1 MAARLK
7 EPSRLGASAAAVAA
21 DPNAKDAVKQLCE
34 KSQVKQLVME
44 FSTACPQDEECNR
57 DVEADFAQS
66 ADENLE
72 EVDKVKTAFES
83 KALVLQRIQ
92 LMDALRKK
100 MKQNDDSARKTLE
113 TVRDIVNLNW
123 KILQAHQET
132 RAIREELN
140 DIRRKRYALKQSA
153 VKAMQTFT
161 TTKNKKEVVKMTVT
175 DKLKLIHKNL
185 QHEKK
190 MTVLLQH
197 ILQNLILGCQINW
210 AKDPS
215 LKAVVLQAEKDFTIR
230 NLF

>member
-57 DVEADFAQS
+57 DVEADFA
-66 ADENLE
+66 
-72 EVDKVKTAFES
+72 
-83 KALVLQRIQ
+83 QRIQ